1 MGSLRIVD
9 LRELPALSEQPS
21 IADTEGE
28 FQTTIWGTRIPKTQ
42 NDPVANAD
50 NEYDL
55 ETAEMIRKAKRKWQ
69 NKNKVGIKRKRK
81 RS

>member
-55 ETAEMIRKAKRKWQ
+55 ETAEMIRKAKEEMAKQ
-69 NKNKVGIKRKRK
+69 EQGGNKRK